1 MNLEH
6 MDYEDKLAYERE
18 LDILESMTH
27 PLIIEFKEQFLYKE
41 KVCLVTEFASD
52 GDFKSLME
60 K

>member
-6 MDYEDKLAYERE
+6 MDYEDKLTYERE

-52 GDFKSLME
+52 GDFKSLM
-60 K
+60 

>member
-1 MNLEH
+1 
-6 MDYEDKLAYERE
+6 MDSEDKLAYERE
-18 LDILESMTH
+18 LDILETMTH
-27 PLIIEFKEQFLYKE
+27 PLIIEFKEQFMYKE